1 MAGLGVT
8 RESGCYE
15 HSKESRDEREASQDE
30 QEERTSRDGQ
40 EGRPGGGGMKRG
52 PGYLGERRLGI
63 ALIWFL
69 PAGESERSAPI
80 EGLDAED
87 RELVESM
94 MGMDA
99 EVAVGHLQALGRKYK
114 QDPEGLR
121 AELLSMMEGDELAT
135 KYMLEFI
142 AKFESGDQSPP
153 LSEDTPEETADAPG
167 GQVLEFPGPKVDEED
182 EVPGERE

>member
-1 MAGLGVT
+1 
-8 RESGCYE
+8 
-15 HSKESRDEREASQDE
+15 
-30 QEERTSRDGQ
+30 
-40 EGRPGGGGMKRG
+40 MKRELG
-52 PGYLGERRLGI
+52 HLGERRLGI

-80 EGLDAED
+80 EGLDADD

-135 KYMLEFI
+135 KYMMEFI
-142 AKFESGDQSPP
+142 AKFESGEQPP
-153 LSEDTPEETADAPG
+153 PSEDTPAETADGPG
-167 GQVLEFPGPKVDEED
+167 GQVLEFPGSEVDEKD
-182 EVPGERE
+182 DDPGERE

>member
-1 MAGLGVT
+1 
-8 RESGCYE
+8 
-15 HSKESRDEREASQDE
+15 
-30 QEERTSRDGQ
+30 
-40 EGRPGGGGMKRG
+40 MKRELG
-52 PGYLGERRLGI
+52 HLGERRLGI

-135 KYMLEFI
+135 KYMMEFI
-142 AKFESGDQSPP
+142 AKFESGDQSPA
-153 LSEDTPEETADAPG
+153 SREDAPEEAADGPG
-167 GQVLEFPGPKVDEED
+167 GQVIEFPAPKADEED
-182 EVPGERE
+182 DDPGERK

>member
-1 MAGLGVT
+1 
-8 RESGCYE
+8 
-15 HSKESRDEREASQDE
+15 
-30 QEERTSRDGQ
+30 
-40 EGRPGGGGMKRG
+40 MKRELG
-52 PGYLGERRLGI
+52 HLGERRLGI

-87 RELVESM
+87 REFVESM
-94 MGMDA
+94 MGMEA

-135 KYMLEFI
+135 KYMMEFI

-153 LSEDTPEETADAPG
+153 PSEHEPEVAGDGPG
-167 GQVLEFPGPKVDEED
+167 AQVIEFPAPKADEEAD
-182 EVPGERE
+182 DPGERE